1 VVLLSISDIVKRYGP
16 EEVLLGATCDIRA
29 GDRIGLVGPNGC
41 GKTTLLHIVSGREE
55 ADAGSI
61 EIQGALRVG
70 LLQQQIVTGIGH
82 TVWQF
87 AREAHAELA
96 ALIDESE
103 TIANQIAGRP
113 DDASARR
120 LADRYDRV
128 QHEIEQRGG
137 YETDHK
143 IERVLQGLGFVPH
156 ELQQPVDQL
165 SGGQQSRLLL
175 AKLLL
180 YEPDIF
186 LLDEPSNHLDIE
198 ATQWLEEYLLAS
210 RHAMVVVSHD
220 RYLLDRVTNR
230 TWELFQGTVDS
241 YAGNFTQYWRQ
252 KEQRNATKRRT
263 YERQQA
269 EIARMENFVRR
280 HHSGQKHAQA
290 EDRRKKLQRL
300 ERVEPPR
307 EIRAPAMGFPSV
319 TRAGDIVLR
328 IEHLAKAYNQPLFQ
342 DVSFTMQR
350 GEKWGVLGPNGS
362 GKTTLLQCV
371 TGGVTPDA
379 GRVILGTGVDVA
391 YFDQQ
396 LGNLDPDVELLE
408 AVRPTGADMTVQ
420 QRRDLLAMFGLAGP
434 CVHQAV
440 RTLSGGQRNRA
451 LLGRLAAQRANLMIL
466 DEPTNHLD
474 LWARDAVERALNQ
487 YDGTLLFVSHDRYFL
502 NRVVDHLLV
511 FDTNRCC
518 VIEGNYDTYLQL
530 ASTASENGNEN
541 ASSSRITEQPVTKPR
556 RPTTHLTKRRRKFP
570 YRKVADIEGDIQ
582 TQESRIEQL
591 HVALMS
597 PEVLRDGERVKDIH
611 AEIER
616 RRTELMTLYERWDE
630 AVELN

>member
-1 VVLLSISDIVKRYGP
+1 M
-16 EEVLLGATCDIRA
+16 LLGATCDIRA

-87 AREAHAELA
+87 ARESHTELA

-103 TIANQIAGRP
+103 TIANQMAGRQ

-128 QHEIEQRGG
+128 QHKFEQRGG

-143 IERVLQGLGFVPH
+143 IERVLQGLGFVTH

-175 AKLLL
+175 AKILL
-180 YEPDIF
+180 YEPDIL

-198 ATQWLEEYLLAS
+198 ATQWLEDYLLAS

-241 YAGNFTQYWRQ
+241 YAGNFTRYWRQ

-269 EIARMENFVRR
+269 KIARMENFVRR

-307 EIRAPAMGFPSV
+307 EIRAPAMGFPPV

-328 IEHLAKAYNQPLFQ
+328 IEHLAKAYDQPLFQ
-342 DVSFTMQR
+342 DVSSPCSAAR
-350 GEKWGVLGPNGS
+350 NG
-362 GKTTLLQCV
+362 
-371 TGGVTPDA
+371 
-379 GRVILGTGVDVA
+379 
-391 YFDQQ
+391 
-396 LGNLDPDVELLE
+396 
-408 AVRPTGADMTVQ
+408 
-420 QRRDLLAMFGLAGP
+420 
-434 CVHQAV
+434 
-440 RTLSGGQRNRA
+440 
-451 LLGRLAAQRANLMIL
+451 
-466 DEPTNHLD
+466 
-474 LWARDAVERALNQ
+474 
-487 YDGTLLFVSHDRYFL
+487 
-502 NRVVDHLLV
+502 
-511 FDTNRCC
+511 
-518 VIEGNYDTYLQL
+518 
-530 ASTASENGNEN
+530 AS
-541 ASSSRITEQPVTKPR
+541 
-556 RPTTHLTKRRRKFP
+556 
-570 YRKVADIEGDIQ
+570 
-582 TQESRIEQL
+582 
-591 HVALMS
+591 
-597 PEVLRDGERVKDIH
+597 
-611 AEIER
+611 
-616 RRTELMTLYERWDE
+616 
-630 AVELN
+630 